1 MAHLSILI
9 PNPMTN
15 RFLNHNSLTP
25 ATLAGMAILVI
36 TLGFGVLSFQAWLIG
51 IVIGWFGVNLG
62 FWKCFLIAFLL
73 GCLFGGVSSK

>member
-1 MAHLSILI
+1 
-9 PNPMTN
+9 MTN
-15 RFLNHNSLTP
+15 RFLKYNSLTP

-36 TLGFGVLSFQAWLIG
+36 TLGFGALSLQAWLIG

-73 GCLFGGVSSK
+73 GCLFGGVNSK

>member
-1 MAHLSILI
+1 
-9 PNPMTN
+9 MTN
-15 RFLNHNSLTP
+15 RFLKYNSLTP

-36 TLGFGVLSFQAWLIG
+36 TLGFGALSLQAWLIG